1 MFIRASASGSMIV
14 NIGVSYVPLVMI
26 SMFEFTYAVVPLQA
40 SLQVSLQSMHG
51 KQDNRATSSVDADAQ
66 MLIQN
71 LRADVKSCKD
81 RIAKLRKSKETLQA
95 EYEEEIQQLQEALE
109 LAKSAT
115 QWKSDMKMAMMQF
128 DDVPAVVADKQLVET
143 DESNQSLTQDLISFS
158 ETAEPK
164 IQNSKAVTSRDKP
177 KTAAAQSIES
187 VERYLMKV
195 GVESR
200 HLRFCSPLTSFNCS
214 RRESNATKREDKL
227 SLLTISYRI
236 VLSQVL
242 SRIPAPS
249 PRVQSPRAVAY
260 RLAKRQGAERT
271 KQGRNSHPSREN
283 ICVLGSRKQR

>member
-1 MFIRASASGSMIV
+1 MIV
-14 NIGVSYVPLVMI
+14 NIGVSHAPLVMI
-26 SMFEFTYAVVPLQA
+26 SVFEFTYTAVLLQA

-51 KQDNRATSSVDADAQ
+51 KQENRGTSSVDADAQ

-81 RIAKLRKSKETLQA
+81 RIAKLRKSKESLQA

-128 DDVPAVVADKQLVET
+128 DDVPAAVADKQLVET

-187 VERYLMKV
+187 VERYLMK
-195 GVESR
+195 
-200 HLRFCSPLTSFNCS
+200 
-214 RRESNATKREDKL
+214 
-227 SLLTISYRI
+227 
-236 VLSQVL
+236 
-242 SRIPAPS
+242 
-249 PRVQSPRAVAY
+249 
-260 RLAKRQGAERT
+260 
-271 KQGRNSHPSREN
+271 
-283 ICVLGSRKQR
+283 RKQRNKKGRQVVSTHDKLQDSSLAGPQSQSTSQPKRAKSTSGRIQAHKKTRRGKNQTRQKLPSISRKHLRSR